1 MFENTI
7 AAIST
12 SLQDGAI
19 SIIRLSGDKAIEITQ
34 KIFDRHIINAK
45 SHTIHY
51 GFIID
56 ADKNPVD
63 EVLISIFRAPKTY
76 TREDI
81 VEINCHGG
89 TFITRKILSMVLSA
103 GADLAKPGEF
113 TQRAFYHGRID
124 LSQAEA
130 VQDMIEASNNTAA
143 NMAIHGIKGSVKK
156 LLQPLIDDLM
166 DIIAQIE
173 VNIDYPEYEDVEQLT
188 TNDLLPKTSDWLD
201 KIDHILARVQTGQ
214 MLKKGIDTIIV
225 GKPNVG
231 KSSLLNALLEEDKA
245 IVTDIA
251 GTTRDLV
258 EGQIHIGSVQLNLID
273 TAGIRESNDKIEQI
287 GIEKS
292 QEKLKDAK
300 LVLLV
305 FDGSKELDE
314 EDKQLLELTKDKM
327 RLIIYN
333 KLDKTSPDKDG
344 IWISAANKEI
354 QPLIDALEN
363 LYHEDLLKE
372 DPLLSNERQIG
383 LLNQAKE
390 DMLRAKEAMDMMV
403 EPDLIEID
411 IQAAH
416 DHLKEI
422 LGEVHRED
430 LLVPARLL
438 LLLIIH
444 LYEKEAKARH
454 FLWYESVLCTLF
466 LFEQLAYRE
475 LDDYNRD
482 EHHGAAYPFACA
494 RHIVQDYH
502 SRQHC
507 ENGFEAHQ
515 HRGDGRVGVFL
526 PDYLERICDSARENA
541 RIEYRGECFKE
552 RLGIEAFKY
561 YREDQ

>member
-1 MFENTI
+1 MFTMFENTI

-34 KIFDRHIINAK
+34 KIFDRNIINAK
-45 SHTIHY
+45 SHTINY

-143 NMAIHGIKGSVKK
+143 SMAIHGIKGSVKK

-188 TNDLLPKTSDWLD
+188 TNDLLPKTNDWLD

-430 LLVPARLL
+430 LLD
-438 LLLIIH
+438 
-444 LYEKEAKARH
+444 
-454 FLWYESVLCTLF
+454 TLF
-466 LFEQLAYRE
+466 SKF
-475 LDDYNRD
+475 
-482 EHHGAAYPFACA
+482 C
-494 RHIVQDYH
+494 
-502 SRQHC
+502 
-507 ENGFEAHQ
+507 
-515 HRGDGRVGVFL
+515 
-526 PDYLERICDSARENA
+526 
-541 RIEYRGECFKE
+541 
-552 RLGIEAFKY
+552 LGK
-561 YREDQ
+561 

>member
-34 KIFDRHIINAK
+34 KIFDRNIMNAK

-56 ADKNPVD
+56 TDKNPVD

-103 GADLAKPGEF
+103 GTDLAKPGEF

-143 NMAIHGIKGSVKK
+143 SMAIHGIKGSVKK

-188 TNDLLPKTSDWLD
+188 TNDLLPKTNDWLD

-333 KLDKTSPDKDG
+333 KLDKTEADKDG

-422 LGEVHRED
+422 LGGVHRED
-430 LLVPARLL
+430 LLD
-438 LLLIIH
+438 
-444 LYEKEAKARH
+444 
-454 FLWYESVLCTLF
+454 TLF
-466 LFEQLAYRE
+466 SKF
-475 LDDYNRD
+475 
-482 EHHGAAYPFACA
+482 C
-494 RHIVQDYH
+494 
-502 SRQHC
+502 
-507 ENGFEAHQ
+507 
-515 HRGDGRVGVFL
+515 
-526 PDYLERICDSARENA
+526 
-541 RIEYRGECFKE
+541 
-552 RLGIEAFKY
+552 LGK
-561 YREDQ
+561 

>member
-1 MFENTI
+1 MFTMFENTI

-143 NMAIHGIKGSVKK
+143 SMAIHGIKGSVKK

-188 TNDLLPKTSDWLD
+188 TNDLLPKANDWLD

-430 LLVPARLL
+430 LLD
-438 LLLIIH
+438 
-444 LYEKEAKARH
+444 
-454 FLWYESVLCTLF
+454 TLF
-466 LFEQLAYRE
+466 SKF
-475 LDDYNRD
+475 
-482 EHHGAAYPFACA
+482 C
-494 RHIVQDYH
+494 
-502 SRQHC
+502 
-507 ENGFEAHQ
+507 
-515 HRGDGRVGVFL
+515 
-526 PDYLERICDSARENA
+526 
-541 RIEYRGECFKE
+541 
-552 RLGIEAFKY
+552 LGK
-561 YREDQ
+561 

>member
-34 KIFDRHIINAK
+34 KIFDRNIMNAK

-56 ADKNPVD
+56 TDKNPVD

-143 NMAIHGIKGSVKK
+143 SMAIHGIKGSVKK

-188 TNDLLPKTSDWLD
+188 TNDLLPKTNDWLD

-305 FDGSKELDE
+305 FDGSKELDK

-333 KLDKTSPDKDG
+333 KLDKTEADKDG

-430 LLVPARLL
+430 LLD
-438 LLLIIH
+438 
-444 LYEKEAKARH
+444 
-454 FLWYESVLCTLF
+454 TLF
-466 LFEQLAYRE
+466 SKF
-475 LDDYNRD
+475 
-482 EHHGAAYPFACA
+482 C
-494 RHIVQDYH
+494 
-502 SRQHC
+502 
-507 ENGFEAHQ
+507 
-515 HRGDGRVGVFL
+515 
-526 PDYLERICDSARENA
+526 
-541 RIEYRGECFKE
+541 
-552 RLGIEAFKY
+552 LGK
-561 YREDQ
+561 

>member
-34 KIFDRHIINAK
+34 KIFDRNIMNAK

-56 ADKNPVD
+56 IDKNPVD

-143 NMAIHGIKGSVKK
+143 SMAIHGIKGSVKK

-188 TNDLLPKTSDWLD
+188 TNDLLPKTNDWLD

-214 MLKKGIDTIIV
+214 MLKKGIDTIII

-273 TAGIRESNDKIEQI
+273 TAGIRESSDKIEQI

-344 IWISAANKEI
+344 IWISAANKDI

-390 DMLRAKEAMDMMV
+390 DMLRAKEAMDRMV
-403 EPDLIEID
+403 EPDLIEIY

-430 LLVPARLL
+430 LLD
-438 LLLIIH
+438 
-444 LYEKEAKARH
+444 
-454 FLWYESVLCTLF
+454 TLF
-466 LFEQLAYRE
+466 SKF
-475 LDDYNRD
+475 
-482 EHHGAAYPFACA
+482 C
-494 RHIVQDYH
+494 
-502 SRQHC
+502 
-507 ENGFEAHQ
+507 
-515 HRGDGRVGVFL
+515 
-526 PDYLERICDSARENA
+526 
-541 RIEYRGECFKE
+541 
-552 RLGIEAFKY
+552 LGK
-561 YREDQ
+561 

>member
-1 MFENTI
+1 MLTMFENTI

-34 KIFDRHIINAK
+34 KIFDRNIMNAK

-130 VQDMIEASNNTAA
+130 VQDMIEASNNPAA
-143 NMAIHGIKGSVKK
+143 SMAIHGIKGSVKK

-273 TAGIRESNDKIEQI
+273 TAGIRESSDKIEQI

-333 KLDKTSPDKDG
+333 KLDKASPNKDG

-390 DMLRAKEAMDMMV
+390 DMLRAKEAMDRMV

-430 LLVPARLL
+430 LLD
-438 LLLIIH
+438 
-444 LYEKEAKARH
+444 
-454 FLWYESVLCTLF
+454 TLF
-466 LFEQLAYRE
+466 SKF
-475 LDDYNRD
+475 
-482 EHHGAAYPFACA
+482 C
-494 RHIVQDYH
+494 
-502 SRQHC
+502 
-507 ENGFEAHQ
+507 
-515 HRGDGRVGVFL
+515 
-526 PDYLERICDSARENA
+526 
-541 RIEYRGECFKE
+541 
-552 RLGIEAFKY
+552 LGK
-561 YREDQ
+561 

>member
-34 KIFDRHIINAK
+34 KIFDRNIMDAK

-143 NMAIHGIKGSVKK
+143 SMAIHGIKGSVKK

-188 TNDLLPKTSDWLD
+188 TNDLLPKTSDWLE
-201 KIDHILARVQTGQ
+201 KIDRILARVQTGQ

-273 TAGIRESNDKIEQI
+273 TAGIRESSDKIEQI

-333 KLDKTSPDKDG
+333 KLDKAEANKDG

-363 LYHEDLLKE
+363 LYQNDLLKE

-430 LLVPARLL
+430 LLD
-438 LLLIIH
+438 
-444 LYEKEAKARH
+444 
-454 FLWYESVLCTLF
+454 TLF
-466 LFEQLAYRE
+466 SKF
-475 LDDYNRD
+475 
-482 EHHGAAYPFACA
+482 C
-494 RHIVQDYH
+494 
-502 SRQHC
+502 
-507 ENGFEAHQ
+507 
-515 HRGDGRVGVFL
+515 
-526 PDYLERICDSARENA
+526 
-541 RIEYRGECFKE
+541 
-552 RLGIEAFKY
+552 LGK
-561 YREDQ
+561 

>member
-1 MFENTI
+1 MFTMFENTI

-113 TQRAFYHGRID
+113 SQRAFYHGRID

-143 NMAIHGIKGSVKK
+143 SMAIHGIKGSVKK

-188 TNDLLPKTSDWLD
+188 TNDLLPKTNDWLD

-430 LLVPARLL
+430 LLD
-438 LLLIIH
+438 
-444 LYEKEAKARH
+444 
-454 FLWYESVLCTLF
+454 TLF
-466 LFEQLAYRE
+466 SKF
-475 LDDYNRD
+475 
-482 EHHGAAYPFACA
+482 C
-494 RHIVQDYH
+494 
-502 SRQHC
+502 
-507 ENGFEAHQ
+507 
-515 HRGDGRVGVFL
+515 
-526 PDYLERICDSARENA
+526 
-541 RIEYRGECFKE
+541 
-552 RLGIEAFKY
+552 LGK
-561 YREDQ
+561 

>member
-19 SIIRLSGDKAIEITQ
+19 SIIRLSGDHAIEITQ
-34 KIFDRHIINAK
+34 KIFDRNIMNAK

-56 ADKNPVD
+56 QEKNPVD

-130 VQDMIEASNNTAA
+130 VQDMIDASNNTAA
-143 NMAIHGIKGSVKK
+143 TMAIHGIKGSVKK

-188 TNDLLPKTSDWLD
+188 TNDLLPKTSDWLE
-201 KIDHILARVQTGQ
+201 KIDHILSRIQTGQ

-273 TAGIRESNDKIEQI
+273 TAGIRESSDKIEQI

-292 QEKLKDAK
+292 QKKLKDAK

-305 FDGSKELDE
+305 FDGSKELDD

-333 KLDKTSPDKDG
+333 KLDQAEANKDG

-363 LYHEDLLKE
+363 LYQNDLLKE

-430 LLVPARLL
+430 LLD
-438 LLLIIH
+438 
-444 LYEKEAKARH
+444 
-454 FLWYESVLCTLF
+454 TLF
-466 LFEQLAYRE
+466 SKF
-475 LDDYNRD
+475 
-482 EHHGAAYPFACA
+482 C
-494 RHIVQDYH
+494 
-502 SRQHC
+502 
-507 ENGFEAHQ
+507 
-515 HRGDGRVGVFL
+515 
-526 PDYLERICDSARENA
+526 
-541 RIEYRGECFKE
+541 
-552 RLGIEAFKY
+552 LGK
-561 YREDQ
+561 

>member
-34 KIFDRHIINAK
+34 KIFDRKIMNAK

-56 ADKNPVD
+56 TDKNPVD

-143 NMAIHGIKGSVKK
+143 SMAIHGIKGSVKK

-188 TNDLLPKTSDWLD
+188 TNDLLPKTNDWLD

-333 KLDKTSPDKDG
+333 KLDKTEADKDG

-430 LLVPARLL
+430 LLD
-438 LLLIIH
+438 
-444 LYEKEAKARH
+444 
-454 FLWYESVLCTLF
+454 TLF
-466 LFEQLAYRE
+466 SKF
-475 LDDYNRD
+475 
-482 EHHGAAYPFACA
+482 C
-494 RHIVQDYH
+494 
-502 SRQHC
+502 
-507 ENGFEAHQ
+507 
-515 HRGDGRVGVFL
+515 
-526 PDYLERICDSARENA
+526 
-541 RIEYRGECFKE
+541 
-552 RLGIEAFKY
+552 LGK
-561 YREDQ
+561 

>member
-19 SIIRLSGDKAIEITQ
+19 SIIRLSGDQAIEITQ
-34 KIFDRHIINAK
+34 KIFDRNIMNAK

-56 ADKNPVD
+56 PDKNPVD

-89 TFITRKILSMVLSA
+89 TFITRKILSMALSA

-143 NMAIHGIKGSVKK
+143 TMAIHGIKGSVKK

-188 TNDLLPKTSDWLD
+188 TNDLLPKTNDWLE
-201 KIDHILARVQTGQ
+201 KIDHILSRVQTGQ

-273 TAGIRESNDKIEQI
+273 TAGIRESSDKIEQI

-333 KLDKTSPDKDG
+333 KLDQAEANKDG

-363 LYHEDLLKE
+363 LYQNDLLKE

-430 LLVPARLL
+430 LLD
-438 LLLIIH
+438 
-444 LYEKEAKARH
+444 
-454 FLWYESVLCTLF
+454 TLF
-466 LFEQLAYRE
+466 SKF
-475 LDDYNRD
+475 
-482 EHHGAAYPFACA
+482 C
-494 RHIVQDYH
+494 
-502 SRQHC
+502 
-507 ENGFEAHQ
+507 
-515 HRGDGRVGVFL
+515 
-526 PDYLERICDSARENA
+526 
-541 RIEYRGECFKE
+541 
-552 RLGIEAFKY
+552 LGK
-561 YREDQ
+561 